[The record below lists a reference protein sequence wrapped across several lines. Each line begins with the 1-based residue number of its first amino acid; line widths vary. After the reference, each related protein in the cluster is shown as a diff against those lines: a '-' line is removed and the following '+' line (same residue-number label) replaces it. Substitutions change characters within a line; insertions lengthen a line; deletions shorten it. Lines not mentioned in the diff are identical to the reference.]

1 MRRMLAVLGVAATF
15 AIGQTALAA
24 PAGAKVN
31 CTFEG
36 FTQECRGGSGE
47 GEGGAGGGAGR
58 HDYYDALTG
67 SFTNSGG
74 GGFGGGPGFGQDGG
88 GFGEHC
94 TSDGISQRCV
104 GGGSAN

>member
-15 AIGQTALAA
+15 AIGQTALAG

-31 CTFEG
+31 CSSEG
-36 FTQECRGGSGE
+36 TTQTCRGGSGE
-47 GEGGAGGGAGR
+47 GGGGAGGGAGR
-58 HDYYDALTG
+58 NDTVDPVSG
-67 SFTNSGG
+67 EFTNSGG
-74 GGFGGGPGFGQDGG
+74 AGFGGGPGFGQDGG

-104 GGGSAN
+104 GGGSPL